1 MVVFKGG
8 YNNRIAFVDLSR
20 GSVEYNS
27 VNEDLAF
34 KFIGG
39 RGYGGKRLFDTS
51 LQTDALSSQ
60 SLIGLYAGP
69 VTGTGVPLANRL
81 TLVFRSPLTRT
92 IAYANTGGYVAT
104 ALKLA
109 GLDALELTGSSD
121 SPKYLFVKNGA
132 VSLEDASALW
142 GKGATECLNYLRAK
156 HGDVRILSIGV
167 AGEKL
172 VKYANVVNDAGR
184 SSGVRHGAGAV
195 LGQKRVKAVVIAA
208 DYSRRLPVS
217 DRQRFMDLFR
227 RLTQKVKE
235 SPLLNRVNGLFSVY
249 GTPLAVG
256 PLNEFE
262 AIPYKNY
269 TATSFEHAN
278 QLNSETM
285 SGSILISRLTCNS
298 CSVQCRRETAS
309 LKKYKFRVEGP
320 DYAQISSLGSNCGVE
335 DLESVAYMNYL
346 CYEVGLDPIE
356 TGNILAVLASATE
369 KGYLA
374 VDDGLRWG
382 DVDRMVHLIKLISER
397 KEMGEKLAV
406 GANYLAEAFKDT
418 SLSTA
423 VKGITIQNADPRVEH
438 AWGLLNATE
447 NTGASLH
454 IWVYPDLIY
463 SFASLP
469 GIKSLVSES
478 DDFTKKASAVKYKQD
493 LVAVLDSLQIC
504 AFSNMAYNLA
514 DYVEA
519 LNTVVGWG
527 FNEEDFLR
535 TGERIFNLERRYNNL
550 IGIEEDA
557 LPPRF
562 IAEPVP
568 YGKHKGQLCPLD
580 SMLES
585 YYRLRGW
592 SSRGVI
598 EDNKLRELLLID

>member
-1 MVVFKGG
+1 MGG
-8 YNNRIAFVDLSR
+8 YNNRIALVDLSR
-20 GSVEYNS
+20 GEVTYET
-27 VNEDLAF
+27 VDEDLAF
-34 KFIGG
+34 RFIGG
-39 RGYGGKRLFDTS
+39 RGFGGKRLFDVS
-51 LQTDALSSQ
+51 QRNDALSPQ

-81 TLVFRSPLTRT
+81 TLVFRSPLTST
-92 IAYANTGGYVAT
+92 IAYANTGGYAAT

-109 GLDALELTGSSD
+109 GLDALELIGSSD
-121 SPKYLFVKNGA
+121 SPKYLFVKKGG
-132 VSLEDASALW
+132 VSIEDASGLW
-142 GKGATECLNYLRAK
+142 GKGATECLKYFRTK
-156 HGDVRILSIGV
+156 YGDVRVLSIGV

-208 DYSRRLPVS
+208 DYSVRLPVS

-262 AIPYKNY
+262 AIPCKNF
-269 TATSFEHAN
+269 TATSFERAN
-278 QLNSETM
+278 QLSGETM
-285 SGSILISRLTCNS
+285 SSSILISRLTCNS

-320 DYAQISSLGSNCGVE
+320 DYAQISSLGTNCGVD
-335 DLESVAYMNYL
+335 DLEAVAYMNYL
-346 CYEVGLDPIE
+346 CYELGLDPIE
-356 TGNILAVLASATE
+356 TGNILAELAQATE
-369 KGYLA
+369 KGHLT
-374 VDDGLRWG
+374 VDEGLRWG
-382 DVDRMVHLIKLISER
+382 DVDRMVQLIKLISER
-397 KEMGEKLAV
+397 EGLGEKLAA
-406 GANYLAEAFKDT
+406 GADCLTETFKD
-418 SLSTA
+418 SFLSAA

-438 AWGLLNATE
+438 VWGLLNATE

-463 SFASLP
+463 SFSNLP
-469 GIKSLVSES
+469 GMKSLVSES
-478 DDFTKKASAVKYKQD
+478 DDYTKKASAAKHKQD

-504 AFSNMAYNLA
+504 AFSNMAYDLA
-514 DYVEA
+514 DYVDTV
-519 LNTVVGWG
+519 NTVVGWE
-527 FNEEDFLR
+527 FNEDELLR

-550 IGIEEDA
+550 AGITGDA
-557 LPPRF
+557 LPPKF
-562 IAEPVP
+562 TAETVP
-568 YGKHKGQLCPLD
+568 SGKHRGQLCSLAP
-580 SMLES
+580 MLET

-592 SSRGVI
+592 SSSGVV
-598 EDNKLRELLLID
+598 EDNKLRELQLTG